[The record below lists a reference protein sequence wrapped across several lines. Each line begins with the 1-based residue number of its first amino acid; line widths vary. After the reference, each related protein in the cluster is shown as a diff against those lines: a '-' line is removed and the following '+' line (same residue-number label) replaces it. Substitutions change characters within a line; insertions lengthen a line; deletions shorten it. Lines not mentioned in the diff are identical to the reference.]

1 VSHCCKLRVAAL
13 HDVCRY
19 RDDRQVMSVAAKLK
33 KFHTVLQECGGVR
46 MGLQDL
52 LVKPGQHL
60 TQLMEKVC
68 FAFFTACDH

>member
-1 VSHCCKLRVAAL
+1 
-13 HDVCRY
+13 
-19 RDDRQVMSVAAKLK
+19 MSVAAKLK